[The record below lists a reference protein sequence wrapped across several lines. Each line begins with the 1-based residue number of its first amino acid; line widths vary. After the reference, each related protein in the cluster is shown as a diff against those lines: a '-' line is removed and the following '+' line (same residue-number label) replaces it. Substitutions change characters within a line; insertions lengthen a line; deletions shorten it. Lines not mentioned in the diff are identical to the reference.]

1 MTGKGN
7 KKVTTE
13 DAERKGLMK
22 TPKNA
27 ASDTLI
33 RRVRGAGPD
42 GRART
47 EGKDKS
53 VPVPPRHG
61 SFRGEDAGTPLS
73 ATSPQYTD
81 SQKQHNADAEDIPDR
96 VPSFA
101 ALAGILNMNRS
112 VLNDIRHRD
121 RRFPIR
127 GPSGWPVF
135 ACAHL
140 LRLRD
145 LEKQSDAE
153 HNADARARA
162 RETIGEIDAGE
173 WDHLGKDFARRVR
186 DIMDKVIA
194 GQFDYDAKTG
204 RTAREDAIAD
214 CLDAIRDAQAA

>member
-1 MTGKGN
+1 MTRTPEAGFGN
-7 KKVTTE
+7 TVY
-13 DAERKGLMK
+13 K
-22 TPKNA
+22 T
-27 ASDTLI
+27 
-33 RRVRGAGPD
+33 RRGAGPD

-53 VPVPPRHG
+53 VPVPHRHG
-61 SFRGEDAGTPLS
+61 SFRGEDAGTPRGRS
-73 ATSPQYTD
+73 GAKKVRNE
-81 SQKQHNADAEDIPDR
+81 KQHNADAEDIPDR

-145 LEKQSDAE
+145 LEKQSDADF
-153 HNADARARA
+153 NAERRARA

-173 WDHLGKDFARRVR
+173 WDHLGKDFARRAR
-186 DIMDKVIA
+186 DTMDKVIA

-214 CLDAIRDAQAA
+214 CLDAIRDAQEA

>member
-1 MTGKGN
+1 MTRTPEAGFGN
-7 KKVTTE
+7 TVY
-13 DAERKGLMK
+13 K
-22 TPKNA
+22 T
-27 ASDTLI
+27 
-33 RRVRGAGPD
+33 RRGAGPD

-47 EGKDKS
+47 KGTGTGQPGR
-53 VPVPPRHG
+53 VAIG

-73 ATSPQYTD
+73 ATSPHNTD
-81 SQKQHNADAEDIPDR
+81 SQKHATADAEDIPDR

-153 HNADARARA
+153 HDADARARA

>member
-1 MTGKGN
+1 
-7 KKVTTE
+7 
-13 DAERKGLMK
+13 MK

-53 VPVPPRHG
+53 VPVPHRHG
-61 SFRGEDAGTPLS
+61 SFRGKTRGHPSGRSGARKVSNE
-73 ATSPQYTD
+73 
-81 SQKQHNADAEDIPDR
+81 KQHNADAEDIPDR

-153 HNADARARA
+153 HDADARARA

-194 GQFDYDAKTG
+194 GQFAYDVKTG

-214 CLDAIRDAQAA
+214 CLDAIRDAQAV

>member
-1 MTGKGN
+1 
-7 KKVTTE
+7 
-13 DAERKGLMK
+13 MK

-53 VPVPPRHG
+53 HG

-81 SQKQHNADAEDIPDR
+81 TQKQHNADAEDIPDR

-153 HNADARARA
+153 HDADARASA

-214 CLDAIRDAQAA
+214 CLDAIRDAQEA

>member
-1 MTGKGN
+1 
-7 KKVTTE
+7 
-13 DAERKGLMK
+13 MK

-53 VPVPPRHG
+53 VPVPHRHG
-61 SFRGEDAGTPLS
+61 SFRGEDDETPGGRS
-73 ATSPQYTD
+73 GAKKVSNE
-81 SQKQHNADAEDIPDR
+81 KRHNADAEDIPDR

-153 HNADARARA
+153 HDADARARA
-162 RETIGEIDAGE
+162 RETIGEIDMGE
-173 WDHLGKDFARRVR
+173 WDHLGRDFARRVR

-214 CLDAIRDAQAA
+214 CLDAIRDAQEA

>member
-1 MTGKGN
+1 MTRTPEAGFGN
-7 KKVTTE
+7 TVY
-13 DAERKGLMK
+13 K
-22 TPKNA
+22 T
-27 ASDTLI
+27 
-33 RRVRGAGPD
+33 RRGAGPD

-53 VPVPPRHG
+53 VPVPLSHG
-61 SFRGEDAGTPLS
+61 SFRGEDAGTPHC
-73 ATSPQYTD
+73 ATSPQNTD
-81 SQKQHNADAEDIPDR
+81 SQKRDTADAEDIPDR

-153 HNADARARA
+153 HDADARARA

>member
-47 EGKDKS
+47 EGK
-53 VPVPPRHG
+53 RG

-73 ATSPQYTD
+73 ATSPHNTD
-81 SQKQHNADAEDIPDR
+81 SQKHATADAEDIPDR

-153 HNADARARA
+153 HDADARARA

-214 CLDAIRDAQAA
+214 CLDAIRDAQAE

>member
-1 MTGKGN
+1 
-7 KKVTTE
+7 
-13 DAERKGLMK
+13 MK

-47 EGKDKS
+47 EGTDK
-53 VPVPPRHG
+53 PVPHG
-61 SFRGEDAGTPLS
+61 SFRGEDAPIPPL
-73 ATSPQYTD
+73 ATSPQNTD
-81 SQKQHNADAEDIPDR
+81 SQKHATADAADIPDR

-153 HNADARARA
+153 HDADARARA

-173 WDHLGKDFARRVR
+173 WDHLGRDFARRVR

-194 GQFDYDAKTG
+194 GQFAYDVKTG

>member
-1 MTGKGN
+1 
-7 KKVTTE
+7 
-13 DAERKGLMK
+13 
-22 TPKNA
+22 
-27 ASDTLI
+27 
-33 RRVRGAGPD
+33 
-42 GRART
+42 
-47 EGKDKS
+47 
-53 VPVPPRHG
+53 
-61 SFRGEDAGTPLS
+61 
-73 ATSPQYTD
+73 
-81 SQKQHNADAEDIPDR
+81 
-96 VPSFA
+96 
-101 ALAGILNMNRS
+101 MNRS

-153 HNADARARA
+153 HDADARARA

-194 GQFDYDAKTG
+194 GQFAYDAKTKGVILIPFLWVIAGQFAYDAKTG

>member
-1 MTGKGN
+1 MTRTPEAGFGN
-7 KKVTTE
+7 TVY
-13 DAERKGLMK
+13 K
-22 TPKNA
+22 T
-27 ASDTLI
+27 
-33 RRVRGAGPD
+33 RRGAGPD

-47 EGKDKS
+47 EGTDKP
-53 VPVPPRHG
+53 VPVPVRHG
-61 SFRGEDAGTPLS
+61 SFRGEDAGTPHEAKS
-73 ATSPQYTD
+73 SYNTD
-81 SQKQHNADAEDIPDR
+81 SHKQRNADAEDIPDR

-153 HNADARARA
+153 HDADARARA

>member
-1 MTGKGN
+1 MTRTPEAGFGN
-7 KKVTTE
+7 TVY
-13 DAERKGLMK
+13 K
-22 TPKNA
+22 T
-27 ASDTLI
+27 
-33 RRVRGAGPD
+33 RRGAGPD

-47 EGKDKS
+47 EGKDK
-53 VPVPPRHG
+53 PVPDTSRHG
-61 SFRGEDAGTPLS
+61 AFRGEDAGTPHRAKS
-73 ATSPQYTD
+73 SYNTD
-81 SQKQHNADAEDIPDR
+81 SHKQRNADAEDIPDR

-145 LEKQSDAE
+145 LEKQSDADF
-153 HNADARARA
+153 NAERRARA

-214 CLDAIRDAQAA
+214 CLDAIRDAQSA

>member
-1 MTGKGN
+1 MTRTPEAGFGN
-7 KKVTTE
+7 TVY
-13 DAERKGLMK
+13 K
-22 TPKNA
+22 T
-27 ASDTLI
+27 
-33 RRVRGAGPD
+33 RRGAGPD

-47 EGKDKS
+47 EGKDK
-53 VPVPPRHG
+53 PVPDTSRQG
-61 SFRGEDAGTPLS
+61 AFRGQAAGIPHEAKS
-73 ATSPQYTD
+73 SYNTD
-81 SQKQHNADAEDIPDR
+81 SHKQRNADAEDIPDR

-153 HNADARARA
+153 YDADARARA

-186 DIMDKVIA
+186 DIMDKVI
-194 GQFDYDAKTG
+194 YDAKTG

-214 CLDAIRDAQAA
+214 CLDAIRDAQAV